1 MQVRISILAWRAFGL
16 VDPTQMKMRSVG
28 MALGD
33 KRHLLNA
40 TRLALVVA
48 LALPLGACSTG
59 GLPGISYDGVVQRGY
74 QADAATMD
82 QLKNGLSKE
91 KTLALLGTP
100 STTSTVGGDAW
111 YYVSQTVSRG
121 AAFMRA
127 QVTDQRVLAV
137 YFGKGG
143 VVRVANYGL
152 QDGKLF
158 DYVTRTTPTVGGDES
173 FVQNMIK
180 GLLKFS

>member
-1 MQVRISILAWRAFGL
+1 
-16 VDPTQMKMRSVG
+16 

-74 QADAATMD
+74 QADAATMG

>member
-1 MQVRISILAWRAFGL
+1 
-16 VDPTQMKMRSVG
+16 

-33 KRHLLNA
+33 KRLLSPA
-40 TRLALVVA
+40 RLAFVVA

-59 GLPGISYDGVVQRGY
+59 GLPGLSYDGVVQRGY
-74 QADAATMD
+74 QADPTTMN

-111 YYVSQTVSRG
+111 YYVSQTVDRK
-121 AAFMRA
+121 AAFM
-127 QVTDQRVLAV
+127 QPTVTDQRVLAV

-143 VVRVANYGL
+143 IQRVANYGL
-152 QDGKLF
+152 QDVKLF
-158 DYVTRTTPTVGGDES
+158 DYVSRTTPTAGGDEIL
-173 FVQNMIK
+173 VENMINC
-180 GLLKFS
+180 LLKFS

>member
-1 MQVRISILAWRAFGL
+1 
-16 VDPTQMKMRSVG
+16 

-33 KRHLLNA
+33 KRRFLTPA
-40 TRLALVVA
+40 RLALVVA
-48 LALPLGACSTG
+48 LAVPLGACSTG
-59 GLPGISYDGVVQRGY
+59 GLPGLSYDGVVQRGY
-74 QADAATMD
+74 QADAATMN

-111 YYVSQTVSRG
+111 YYVSQTVSRPV
-121 AAFMRA
+121 AFMP
-127 QVTDQRVLAV
+127 QNVTDQRVLAV

-143 VVRVANYGL
+143 IVRIANYGL

-158 DYVTRTTPTVGGDES
+158 DYVSRTTPTAGGDES

>member
-1 MQVRISILAWRAFGL
+1 
-16 VDPTQMKMRSVG
+16 

-33 KRHLLNA
+33 KRLLSPA
-40 TRLALVVA
+40 RLAFVVA

-59 GLPGISYDGVVQRGY
+59 GLPGLSYDGVVQRGY
-74 QADAATMD
+74 QADPTTMN

-111 YYVSQTVSRG
+111 YYVSQTVDRK
-121 AAFMRA
+121 AAFM
-127 QVTDQRVLAV
+127 QPTVTDQRVLAV

-143 VVRVANYGL
+143 IQRVANYGL

-158 DYVTRTTPTVGGDES
+158 DYVSLTTPTAGGDES

>member
-1 MQVRISILAWRAFGL
+1 
-16 VDPTQMKMRSVG
+16 

-33 KRHLLNA
+33 KRRFLTPA
-40 TRLALVVA
+40 RLALVVA
-48 LALPLGACSTG
+48 LAVPLGACSTG
-59 GLPGISYDGVVQRGY
+59 GLPGVSYDGVVQRGY
-74 QADAATMD
+74 QADAATMN

-111 YYVSQTVSRG
+111 YYVSQTVSRSV
-121 AAFMRA
+121 AFMP
-127 QVTDQRVLAV
+127 QKVTDQRVLAV

-143 VVRVANYGL
+143 VERVANYGL

-158 DYVTRTTPTVGGDES
+158 DYVSRTTPTAGGDES

>member
-1 MQVRISILAWRAFGL
+1 
-16 VDPTQMKMRSVG
+16 

-33 KRHLLNA
+33 KRHLLSPA
-40 TRLALVVA
+40 RLALIVA
-48 LALPLGACSTG
+48 LAVPLGACSTG
-59 GLPGISYDGVVQRGY
+59 ALPGLSYDGVVQRGY
-74 QADAATMD
+74 QADATTMS

-111 YYVSQTVSRG
+111 YYVSQTVSRD
-121 AAFMRA
+121 AAFMKAR
-127 QVTDQRVLAV
+127 VRDQRVLAV

-143 VVRVANYGL
+143 IERVANYGL

-158 DYVTRTTPTVGGDES
+158 DFVSRTTPAAGGDES

>member
-1 MQVRISILAWRAFGL
+1 
-16 VDPTQMKMRSVG
+16 

-33 KRHLLNA
+33 KRRLMTSA
-40 TRLALVVA
+40 RLALVVA
-48 LALPLGACSTG
+48 LAAPLGACSTG
-59 GLPGISYDGVVQRGY
+59 GLPGLSYDGVVQRGY
-74 QADAATMD
+74 QADAATMN
-82 QLKNGLSKE
+82 QLKNGLTKE

-111 YYVSQTVSRG
+111 YYVSQTVSRK
-121 AAFMRA
+121 AAFMQPR
-127 QVTDQRVLAV
+127 VTDQRVLAV
-137 YFGKGG
+137 YFGRGG
-143 VVRVANYGL
+143 IERVANYGL

-158 DYVTRTTPTVGGDES
+158 DYVSRTTPTAGGDES

>member
-1 MQVRISILAWRAFGL
+1 
-16 VDPTQMKMRSVG
+16 

-33 KRHLLNA
+33 KQRFLTPA
-40 TRLALVVA
+40 RLALVAA
-48 LALPLGACSTG
+48 LAIPLGACSTG
-59 GLPGISYDGVVQRGY
+59 VPGLSYDGVVQRGY
-74 QADAATMD
+74 QSDPATMN

-111 YYVSQTVSRG
+111 YYVSQTVSRSV
-121 AAFMRA
+121 AFMPQ

-143 VVRVANYGL
+143 IVRVANYGI

-158 DYVTRTTPTVGGDES
+158 DYVSRTTPTAGGDES

>member
-1 MQVRISILAWRAFGL
+1 
-16 VDPTQMKMRSVG
+16 

-33 KRHLLNA
+33 KRRFLTPA
-40 TRLALVVA
+40 RLALVVA
-48 LALPLGACSTG
+48 LAVPLGACSTG
-59 GLPGISYDGVVQRGY
+59 SLPGMSYDGVVQRGY
-74 QADAATMD
+74 QVDVSTMN

-111 YYVSQTVSRG
+111 YYVSQTVSRDV
-121 AAFMRA
+121 AFMQPR
-127 QVTDQRVLAV
+127 VRDQRVLAV

-143 VVRVANYGL
+143 IQRVANYGL

-158 DYVTRTTPTVGGDES
+158 DYVSRTTPTAGGDES

>member
-1 MQVRISILAWRAFGL
+1 MAL
-16 VDPTQMKMRSVG
+16 VDLQGAR
-28 MALGD
+28 
-33 KRHLLNA
+33 
-40 TRLALVVA
+40 RLALVAA
-48 LALPLGACSTG
+48 LTLPLGACSTG
-59 GLPGISYDGVVQRGY
+59 GGLPGLSYDGVVQRGY
-74 QADAATMD
+74 QADAATMN

-91 KTLALLGTP
+91 KTLSLLGTP

-121 AAFMRA
+121 AAFMA
-127 QVTDQRVLAV
+127 PTVTDQRVLAV

-143 VVRVANYGL
+143 ITRVANYGL
-152 QDGKLF
+152 RDGQLF
-158 DYVTRTTPTVGGDES
+158 DYVTRTTPTAGGDES

>member
-1 MQVRISILAWRAFGL
+1 
-16 VDPTQMKMRSVG
+16 
-28 MALGD
+28 MALGE
-33 KRHLLNA
+33 KRHFLNA
-40 TRLALVVA
+40 TRLALVAA

-59 GLPGISYDGVVQRGY
+59 GIPGLSYDGVVQRGY
-74 QADAATMD
+74 QADPATMN

-100 STTSTVGGDAW
+100 STTPTVGGDAW
-111 YYVSQTVSRG
+111 YYVSQTVSRS
-121 AAFMRA
+121 AAFM
-127 QVTDQRVLAV
+127 QPKVTDQRVLAV
-137 YFGKGG
+137 DFGKGG
-143 VVRVANYGL
+143 VQRVANYGL

-158 DYVTRTTPTVGGDES
+158 DYVTRTTPTAGGDES

>member
-1 MQVRISILAWRAFGL
+1 
-16 VDPTQMKMRSVG
+16 

-33 KRHLLNA
+33 KRLLSPA
-40 TRLALVVA
+40 RLAFVVA

-59 GLPGISYDGVVQRGY
+59 GLPGLSYDGVVQRGY
-74 QADAATMD
+74 QADVSTMN

-111 YYVSQTVSRG
+111 YYVSQTVDRK
-121 AAFMRA
+121 AAFM
-127 QVTDQRVLAV
+127 QPTVTDQRVLAV

-143 VVRVANYGL
+143 IQRVANYGL

-158 DYVTRTTPTVGGDES
+158 DYVSRTTPTAGGDES